1 MNWINNNTTQIAMLA
16 AQNDGYVVSYFSKQ
30 SDVVENVDEKEI
42 QTTLDKHCI
51 TWSPEKRQNQSELLN
66 LPDVLHI
73 IMNCLAMTDIK
84 LCLKDLKNCLYVC
97 KSFNLLAK
105 PIYVQK
111 ALSILNG
118 DFNKI
123 KVELDELTIQRTE
136 NGIVSFEIKSPNRPH
151 FIKKTKE
158 LDLFKSYCAFLLNNT
173 SSMEDRQS
181 TKSILAS
188 VFRLH
193 KACTKLLKKDEPKAK
208 ITSIFSTLFESN

>member
-1 MNWINNNTTQIAMLA
+1 MICINNNVLLVAP
-16 AQNDGYVVSYFSKQ
+16 YVRYQFTKH

-42 QTTLDKHCI
+42 QTTLVKHCI

-123 KVELDELTIQRTE
+123 KVDLDELTIQRTE
-136 NGIVSFEIKSPNRPH
+136 NRFVSFEINSPRRH
-151 FIKKTKE
+151 LFIKKTNE
-158 LDLFKSYCAFLLNNT
+158 LDLFKSYCAFLLNN
-173 SSMEDRQS
+173 SSSTEDRQS

-193 KACTKLLKKDEPKAK
+193 KACTKLLKNEEPNAK
-208 ITSIFSTLFESN
+208 ITSISSTLFESN